1 MPPHELPTKMVREC
15 TDGLLYCFSEWAG
28 DVTLGA
34 FWIFAL
40 LAFSFA
46 IFMASMRFGT
56 NKAFGF
62 ASFVGLLGG
71 VWLAILQLIPWWIA
85 SAFILIGVI
94 GLALMFLSEK

>member
-1 MPPHELPTKMVREC
+1 MHELPTKMAREC

-46 IFMASMRFGT
+46 IFMSSIRFGT

-85 SAFILIGVI
+85 STFILIGVI
-94 GLALMFLSEK
+94 GLAVMFLSEK